1 MRLILAG
8 LVCSA
13 VDFDAYAADS
23 IGLSAALQGA
33 REACSG
39 ISESMSGMKTM
50 AGINT
55 AVTGVGTVTGGV
67 ALGTSIAKANTDAKI
82 AETEQ
87 LLKELEESNK
97 DAKEPTKEE
106 AEQFLKEFELSYEE
120 ALIDIKKEKESLS
133 EMEKKSK
140 TLGNIR
146 TGTMAASA
154 VLDTAGTIIAL
165 NNRTDASLKQRVDGC
180 IAAVNVLHDERMRA
194 RAENTAIERDL
205 VAAEKIVKECSD
217 WEKVDLSSIDD
228 RATGAAISSGAG
240 AVMGIA
246 GTITSA
252 SANSDSVRSNNSEEG
267 KAKEK
272 NLNTASTVLAGGTT
286 VASAVATVFN
296 ATQISAIKKAVA
308 AADKCEGALR

>member
-1 MRLILAG
+1 MWMVGGVCTG
-8 LVCSA
+8 L
-13 VDFDAYAADS
+13 FMNAYAVES
-23 IGLSAALQGA
+23 IGLTAALQNV
-33 REACSG
+33 RNACSG

-67 ALGTSIAKANTDAKI
+67 ALGASLAKASLDREI
-82 AETEQ
+82 E
-87 LLKELEESNK
+87 ELEEKIKQLDTQRGDIQIEELEIEDSTKYEQDINTVINEYRGAEEVLA
-97 DAKEPTKEE
+97 DA
-106 AEQFLKEFELSYEE
+106 
-120 ALIDIKKEKESLS
+120 
-133 EMEKKSK
+133 EKKSK

-165 NNRTDASLKQRVDGC
+165 NNRTDESLKQRVGEC
-180 IAAVNVLHDERMRA
+180 VTAVNVLHDERMRA
-194 RAENTAIERDL
+194 RAENTASEIDL

-217 WEKVDLSSIDD
+217 WANVDLSSIDD
-228 RATGAAISSGAG
+228 RATGAAISGGAG

-267 KAKEK
+267 KAKEE